1 MLKNIKNILI
11 DLRYTKYFLDQPDYR
26 GAILYDVAKAFCD
39 KGKNIY
45 FHVLDRAEKHLI
57 QKRNTIPF
65 IRFTDLSQMDEID
78 FYIGFAGA
86 QHRKKRKHMRKNN
99 KPMLVYESGPLPRSV
114 LLDKHWIFGD
124 GYTAKHFDTILKNQ
138 RIGGTQEYCDYLIE
152 NDLSKRTQKGDDQI
166 PDSDFIFIPG
176 QALRDASLKKKYT
189 RTGLLNF
196 ISYVT
201 EFAYNNNIDIVF
213 KPHPGLKGGKR
224 HGRQKQL
231 DHCLELKKRYG
242 NLHIVRNSI
251 FKILDKCLFMAT
263 VNCGSVIDAFV
274 THTPAYCCGKSFY
287 MNTGALIYDNDLDG
301 GLDIMLHKKYDH
313 HLVQSKQLETIEWLK
328 NNLLFFDIDP
338 YQNVKRIQHI
348 LNI

>member
-11 DLRYTKYFLDQPDYR
+11 DLRYAKYFLDQPDYR
-26 GAILYDVAKAFCD
+26 GMILYDVAKAFCD

-45 FHVLDRAEKHLI
+45 FHVLDRAEKYI
-57 QKRNTIPF
+57 IKKQNAIPF
-65 IRFTDLSQMDEID
+65 TRFTDLSQMDEID
-78 FYIGFAGA
+78 FYIGFAGGK
-86 QHRKKRKHMRKNN
+86 HRKKRKHMRKNN
-99 KPMLVYESGPLPRSV
+99 KPMLVYESGPLPQSV

-138 RIGGTQEYCDYLIE
+138 KIGDIQAYCNHLVK
-152 NDLSKRTQKGDDQI
+152 NDLSKRTQKGDDKI
-166 PDSDFIFIPG
+166 PNSDFIFIPG
-176 QALRDASLKKKYT
+176 QALRDASVKKKYT
-189 RTGLLNF
+189 RTGLLDF

-251 FKILDKCLFMAT
+251 FKILDKSLFMAT
-263 VNCGSVIDAFV
+263 VNCGSVVDAFV
-274 THTPAYCCGKSFY
+274 TQTPTYCCGRSFY
-287 MNTGALIYDNDLDG
+287 MNTGALVFDEDVNRGLNRMAGNRYDKEAAQ
-301 GLDIMLHKKYDH
+301 LH
-313 HLVQSKQLETIEWLK
+313 QLKTISWLRS
-328 NNLLFFDIDP
+328 NLLFNQESAP
-338 YQNVKRIQHI
+338 ENLKRIMALI
-348 LNI
+348 DK